1 MYNFRQTVGDFFWFG
16 WSKFRVYA
24 ILYSLMQVL
33 LKALA
38 LGCGVNYPN
47 CYFTSS
53 NSKIL
58 TTSRRV
64 FLNLEVTIDEFKTYF
79 DYFIQLFLFSF

>member
-1 MYNFRQTVGDFFWFG
+1 
-16 WSKFRVYA
+16 
-24 ILYSLMQVL
+24 MQVL

-38 LGCGVNYPN
+38 LGWGVNYPN

-79 DYFIQLFLFSF
+79 GVSFILF